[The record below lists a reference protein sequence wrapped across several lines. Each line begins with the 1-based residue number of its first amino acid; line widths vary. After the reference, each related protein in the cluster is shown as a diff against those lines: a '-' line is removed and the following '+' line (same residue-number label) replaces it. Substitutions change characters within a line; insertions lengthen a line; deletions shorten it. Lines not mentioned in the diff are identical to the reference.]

1 MSAATTCRDRIQ
13 SLYSDDLSDDAGTIQ
28 AVSTW
33 NDPKGASR
41 VIAIGEEAPKSS
53 TDLFVLG
60 LARSRADAVVTTG
73 NLLRTEP
80 RLTHLIE
87 GPTETQEQLAAWR
100 REILRRTE
108 SPLSLVLTSGHALDW
123 NHPLFQTGT
132 PCVIYTSEDSA
143 ERLRA
148 PAQQRSIE
156 VIGCQSPS
164 LRSAL
169 TWLRDEREARTISI
183 EAGPTTSLAAYKEPI
198 EVQEILYSVYHE
210 AELPEKARGPI
221 FLRLDDLKTRGFR
234 EVTRVTR
241 QEQSGRWSFIRLV
254 RQSG

>member
-1 MSAATTCRDRIQ
+1 MSALATCRQRIQ
-13 SLYSDDLSDDAGTIQ
+13 SLYSDDLRDDGGTIQ

-33 NDPKGASR
+33 GDPKGASR

-60 LARSRADAVVTTG
+60 LTRSRADAVVTTG
-73 NLLRTEP
+73 NLLRAEP

-87 GPTETQEQLAAWR
+87 GPTETQEQLGAWR
-100 REILRRTE
+100 REFLRRDE
-108 SPLSLVLTSGHALDW
+108 SPLSLVLTSGQALDF
-123 NHPLFQTGT
+123 NHPFFQTRN
-132 PCVIYTSEDSA
+132 PCVIYTTEDSA

-148 PAQQRSIE
+148 PAQQRAIE
-156 VIGCQSPS
+156 VVGCKSPS
-164 LRSAL
+164 LRGAL
-169 TWLRDEREARTISI
+169 TWLREQREARTISI
-183 EAGPTTSLAAYKEPI
+183 EAGPTTSLTAYKEPVA
-198 EVQEILYSVYHE
+198 VQEILYSVYHE

-221 FLRLDDLKTRGFR
+221 FLGLDDLKTKGFQ

-254 RQSG
+254 RRSS